1 VGTKYVGVG
10 DSWWAGYSK
19 QAEGAMSYNETDVR
33 AGGGGVTAPDQR
45 IEATIRVATGWPV
58 ERATYPPRPNG
69 DGSVR
74 LAARQLGE
82 RKTAAGRREATV
94 IQLARP
100 FGEHPWQ
107 DSLLL
112 G

>member
-1 VGTKYVGVG
+1 MTVDG
-10 DSWWAGYSK
+10 
-19 QAEGAMSYNETDVR
+19 QAESAMSYNGTDVR

-58 ERATYPPRPNG
+58 ERATYPPGPNG
-69 DGSVR
+69 DGGVR

-82 RKTAAGRREATV
+82 RKTAAGRRESMV

-100 FGEHPWQ
+100 FGEHSGR
-107 DSLLL
+107 DSFLLSWEER
-112 G
+112 